1 MFKWL
6 PAPCA
11 CFEGSH
17 IQQVKVL
24 VKKCGE
30 FRCFFGLISPPVSVS
45 AVLTLSLKTYGKI
58 LAIVASYFAALVF
71 NINLSC
77 QVHTHL
83 SE

>member
-1 MFKWL
+1 M
-6 PAPCA
+6 PALKDPTFNRSKYLSKSA
-11 CFEGSH
+11 VNFAVS
-17 IQQVKVL
+17 L
-24 VKKCGE
+24 AS
-30 FRCFFGLISPPVSVS
+30 SPPVSVS
-45 AVLTLSLKTYGKI
+45 AVLTLSLKTYGKT